1 MASFLLS
8 ECLENVFSN
17 LIEHPI
23 EYFSIRSSTKDL
35 YSCTLVSRHWCR
47 ISTPFLYAYPLH
59 NYSLDFKLIR
69 TLLSCVPQF
78 EIKQFYTTFQT
89 SSTSPKNIPS
99 TFNYISF
106 MRGLIFDELFWNS
119 KFICNSKN
127 IWLSAHNPEKLSS
140 EQVIRIMK
148 HLIEFMCKHFNNLK
162 M

>member
-17 LIEHPI
+17 LIKHPNNRPNI
-23 EYFSIRSSTKDL
+23 KLPTKDL

-59 NYSLDFKLIR
+59 NYKLKDSKYKLIR

-89 SSTSPKNIPS
+89 SSTSPKHIPS

-106 MRGLIFDELFWNS
+106 MRGFIFNKSLWDS
-119 KFICNSKN
+119 QFICNNKN
-127 IWLSAHNPEKLSS
+127 IWQIGRAH
-140 EQVIRIMK
+140 V
-148 HLIEFMCKHFNNLK
+148 
-162 M
+162 

>member
-59 NYSLDFKLIR
+59 NYDFSRYPYISYCKLIR
-69 TLLSCVPQF
+69 TLLSCVPQS
-78 EIKQFYTTFQT
+78 EIKQFYTTIHAQAI
-89 SSTSPKNIPS
+89 SSTLPKS

-106 MRGLIFDELFWNS
+106 MRG
-119 KFICNSKN
+119 FIIDRVTLN
-127 IWLSAHNPEKLSS
+127 
-140 EQVIRIMK
+140 
-148 HLIEFMCKHFNNLK
+148 
-162 M
+162 